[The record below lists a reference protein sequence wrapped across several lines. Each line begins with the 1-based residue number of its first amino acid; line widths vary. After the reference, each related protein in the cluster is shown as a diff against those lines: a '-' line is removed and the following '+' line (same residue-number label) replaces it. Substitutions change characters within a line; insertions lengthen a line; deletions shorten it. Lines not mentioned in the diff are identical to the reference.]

1 MLRDSTSSG
10 YASVCF
16 SVELFV
22 VLIFGSVVLIFGSQ
36 SITYKCT
43 WVGAA
48 KWGKNFADITCRKG
62 LKNIRKQIKTKKHLE
77 QMLVPLIKKHLK
89 EKPKQTPR
97 VIMKV
102 LVLVGQFPVVS

>member
-1 MLRDSTSSG
+1 MANKQIST
-10 YASVCF
+10 
-16 SVELFV
+16 E
-22 VLIFGSVVLIFGSQ
+22 
-36 SITYKCT
+36 YKCT
-43 WVGAA
+43 G
-48 KWGKNFADITCRKG
+48 GENFADITCRKG
-62 LKNIRKQIKTKKHLE
+62 LKNIREQIKTKKHLE

>member
-1 MLRDSTSSG
+1 MQFTVFNRPDVIIQHFFML
-10 YASVCF
+10 
-16 SVELFV
+16 
-22 VLIFGSVVLIFGSQ
+22 
-36 SITYKCT
+36 YKGT